1 MDFFDI
7 LWLLICIG
15 LPVISGIASA
25 KKKNAGKGKS
35 VPQNS
40 EVPAESDLKEIFK
53 SIIQEMNAQNADDD
67 DEDDE
72 DEDELEEV
80 KPAQVQVNAAEPGPA
95 PEAPAHPAPE
105 VRPVA
110 DLRPT
115 GSLRPAQEGYHAAEP
130 QPVPAYHPVSELRP
144 TPEMRPASDLR
155 ASFTMRPV
163 KSKAPVL
170 QEDDKK
176 QKEKINLRNL
186 VIYSSIMEPKFKE

>member
-40 EVPAESDLKEIFK
+40 EVPVESDLKEIFK
-53 SIIQEMNAQNADDD
+53 SIIQEMNAQDA
-67 DEDDE
+67 DE
-72 DEDELEEV
+72 DEEDEDGLEEV
-80 KPAQVQVNAAEPGPA
+80 KPAQVQVNAAEPVPA

-110 DLRPT
+110 DLRPA

>member
-40 EVPAESDLKEIFK
+40 EVPPESDLKEIFK
-53 SIIQEMNAQNADDD
+53 SIIQEMNAQDA
-67 DEDDE
+67 DEDEE

-80 KPAQVQVNAAEPGPA
+80 KPAQVQVNAAEPGL
-95 PEAPAHPAPE
+95 APE

-110 DLRPT
+110 DLRPVESMRT
-115 GSLRPAQEGYHAAEP
+115 TQVEPQAAKP
-130 QPVPAYHPVSELRP
+130 QPVPAYHPVSE
-144 TPEMRPASDLR
+144 MRPASDLR
-155 ASFTMRPV
+155 AASTVRPV

>member
-35 VPQNS
+35 LPQNS
-40 EVPAESDLKEIFK
+40 EVPPESDLKEIFK
-53 SIIQEMNAQNADDD
+53 SIIQEMNAQDA
-67 DEDDE
+67 DEDEE

-80 KPAQVQVNAAEPGPA
+80 KPAQVQVNAAEPCPTQEV
-95 PEAPAHPAPE
+95 PSHPAPE

-110 DLRPT
+110 EMRPV
-115 GSLRPAQEGYHAAEP
+115 GSMRTAQVEPQAAKP
-130 QPVPAYHPVSELRP
+130 QPVPAYHPVSE
-144 TPEMRPASDLR
+144 MRPASDLR
-155 ASFTMRPV
+155 AASTVRPV

-170 QEDDKK
+170 QEDDKQ

>member
-53 SIIQEMNAQNADDD
+53 SIIQEMNAQDA
-67 DEDDE
+67 DEDE
-72 DEDELEEV
+72 EDELEDV
-80 KPAQVQVNAAEPGPA
+80 KPAQVQVNAAEPSPTQ
-95 PEAPAHPAPE
+95 E
-105 VRPVA
+105 VRPVV
-110 DLRPT
+110 DLRPV
-115 GSLRPAQEGYHAAEP
+115 GSLPTAQEEHHVAEP
-130 QPVPAYHPVSELRP
+130 QPVPVYHPVSEMRP
-144 TPEMRPASDLR
+144 TPEIRPASDLR
-155 ASFTMRPV
+155 AASTVRPV

-170 QEDDKK
+170 QEDDKQ

>member
-7 LWLLICIG
+7 LWLIICIG

-53 SIIQEMNAQNADDD
+53 SIIQEMNAQDA
-67 DEDDE
+67 DEDE
-72 DEDELEEV
+72 EEEDELEEV
-80 KPAQVQVNAAEPGPA
+80 KPAQVQVNAAEPCPTQEVPA
-95 PEAPAHPAPE
+95 RPAPE

-110 DLRPT
+110 
-115 GSLRPAQEGYHAAEP
+115 
-130 QPVPAYHPVSELRP
+130 ELRP
-144 TPEMRPASDLR
+144 TPEIRPASDLR
-155 ASFTMRPV
+155 AASTVRPV

-170 QEDDKK
+170 QEDDKQ

>member
-7 LWLLICIG
+7 LWLIICIG

-35 VPQNS
+35 APQNS

-53 SIIQEMNAQNADDD
+53 SIIQEMNAQDA
-67 DEDDE
+67 DEDEE

-80 KPAQVQVNAAEPGPA
+80 KPAQVQVNAAEPCPTQEVPA
-95 PEAPAHPAPE
+95 RPAPE

-110 DLRPT
+110 
-115 GSLRPAQEGYHAAEP
+115 
-130 QPVPAYHPVSELRP
+130 ELRP
-144 TPEMRPASDLR
+144 TPEIRPASDLR
-155 ASFTMRPV
+155 AASTVRPV

-170 QEDDKK
+170 QEDDKQ

>member
-7 LWLLICIG
+7 LWLIICIG

-53 SIIQEMNAQNADDD
+53 SIIQEMNAQDA
-67 DEDDE
+67 DEDEE

-80 KPAQVQVNAAEPGPA
+80 KPAQVQVNAAEPCPA
-95 PEAPAHPAPE
+95 QEVPARPAPE
-105 VRPVA
+105 VRPVV
-110 DLRPT
+110 
-115 GSLRPAQEGYHAAEP
+115 EM
-130 QPVPAYHPVSELRP
+130 RP

-155 ASFTMRPV
+155 AASTVRPV

-170 QEDDKK
+170 QEDDNQ

>member
-53 SIIQEMNAQNADDD
+53 SIIQEMNAQNADDE
-67 DEDDE
+67 DE
-72 DEDELEEV
+72 EDELEEV
-80 KPAQVQVNAAEPGPA
+80 KPAQVQVNAAEPGPVS
-95 PEAPAHPAPE
+95 EA
-105 VRPVA
+105 RPVA
-110 DLRPT
+110 DLRPV

-155 ASFTMRPV
+155 AASTVRPV

>member
-53 SIIQEMNAQNADDD
+53 SIIREMNAQDA
-67 DEDDE
+67 DEDE
-72 DEDELEEV
+72 EDELEEV
-80 KPAQVQVNAAEPGPA
+80 KPAQVQVNASEPCPA
-95 PEAPAHPAPE
+95 QEVPSHPAPE
-105 VRPVA
+105 VRSVA
-110 DLRPT
+110 DLRPA

-144 TPEMRPASDLR
+144 ASDLR
-155 ASFTMRPV
+155 AASTVRPV

-170 QEDDKK
+170 QEEDKK

>member
-53 SIIQEMNAQNADDD
+53 SIIQEMNAQDA
-67 DEDDE
+67 DEDEE

-80 KPAQVQVNAAEPGPA
+80 KSAQVQVNAAEPGPV
-95 PEAPAHPAPE
+95 PE

-110 DLRPT
+110 DLHPVGSRPT
-115 GSLRPAQEGYHAAEP
+115 EQEEHHVAEP
-130 QPVPAYHPVSELRP
+130 QPVPVYRPVSEMRP
-144 TPEMRPASDLR
+144 TPEIRPASDLR
-155 ASFTMRPV
+155 AASTVRPV
-163 KSKAPVL
+163 KSKTPVL
-170 QEDDKK
+170 QEDDKQ

>member
-53 SIIQEMNAQNADDD
+53 SIIREMNAQDA
-67 DEDDE
+67 DEDED

-80 KPAQVQVNAAEPGPA
+80 KPAQVQVNAAEPCPA
-95 PEAPAHPAPE
+95 QEVPARPAQE
-105 VRPVA
+105 VRAVA
-110 DLRPT
+110 DLRPV
-115 GSLRPAQEGYHAAEP
+115 GSMRTAQVEPQAAKP

-155 ASFTMRPV
+155 AALTGRPV

-170 QEDDKK
+170 QEDDKQ

>member
-53 SIIQEMNAQNADDD
+53 SIIQEMNAQDA
-67 DEDDE
+67 DEDEE

-80 KPAQVQVNAAEPGPA
+80 KPAQVQVNAAEPCPTQEVPA
-95 PEAPAHPAPE
+95 RPAPE

-110 DLRPT
+110 DLRPV
-115 GSLRPAQEGYHAAEP
+115 GSLPTAQEEHHVAEP
-130 QPVPAYHPVSELRP
+130 QPVPVYHPVSEMRP
-144 TPEMRPASDLR
+144 TPEIRPASDLR
-155 ASFTMRPV
+155 AASTVRPV

-170 QEDDKK
+170 QEDDKQ

>member
-7 LWLLICIG
+7 LWLIICIG
-15 LPVISGIASA
+15 LPVISGIATA

-53 SIIQEMNAQNADDD
+53 SIIQEMNAQDA
-67 DEDDE
+67 DEDEE

-80 KPAQVQVNAAEPGPA
+80 KPAQVQVNVAEPCPTQEVPA
-95 PEAPAHPAPE
+95 RPAQE

-110 DLRPT
+110 DLRPV
-115 GSLRPAQEGYHAAEP
+115 GSMRTAQVEPQAAKP

-155 ASFTMRPV
+155 AALTGRPV

-170 QEDDKK
+170 QEDDKQ

>member
-53 SIIQEMNAQNADDD
+53 SIIREMNAQDA
-67 DEDDE
+67 DEDE
-72 DEDELEEV
+72 EDELEDV
-80 KPAQVQVNAAEPGPA
+80 KPAQVQVNAAEPCPTQEVPA
-95 PEAPAHPAPE
+95 RPAPE

-110 DLRPT
+110 DLRPV
-115 GSLRPAQEGYHAAEP
+115 GSMRTAQVEP
-130 QPVPAYHPVSELRP
+130 QTAKPQPIPAYHPVSELRP
-144 TPEMRPASDLR
+144 TTEIRPASDLR
-155 ASFTMRPV
+155 AASTVRPV

-170 QEDDKK
+170 QEDDKQ

>member
-25 KKKNAGKGKS
+25 KKKKAGKGKS

-53 SIIQEMNAQNADDD
+53 SIIREMNAQNADDE
-67 DEDDE
+67 DEE

-80 KPAQVQVNAAEPGPA
+80 KPAQVQVNAAEPCPA
-95 PEAPAHPAPE
+95 PEAPARPAPE
-105 VRPVA
+105 VRSVA
-110 DLRPT
+110 DLRPV
-115 GSLRPAQEGYHAAEP
+115 GSMRTAQVEPQAAKP
-130 QPVPAYHPVSELRP
+130 QPVPAYHPVSE
-144 TPEMRPASDLR
+144 MRPASDLR
-155 ASFTMRPV
+155 AASTVRPM

>member
-53 SIIQEMNAQNADDD
+53 SIIQEMNAQDA
-67 DEDDE
+67 DEDE
-72 DEDELEEV
+72 ADEDELEEV
-80 KPAQVQVNAAEPGPA
+80 KPAQVQVNAAEPCPTQEVPA
-95 PEAPAHPAPE
+95 RPAPE

-110 DLRPT
+110 
-115 GSLRPAQEGYHAAEP
+115 EP
-130 QPVPAYHPVSELRP
+130 QPVPVYHPVS
-144 TPEMRPASDLR
+144 EMRPASDLR
-155 ASFTMRPV
+155 AASTVRPV

-170 QEDDKK
+170 QEDDKQ

>member
-7 LWLLICIG
+7 LWLIICIG

-35 VPQNS
+35 VSQNS

-53 SIIQEMNAQNADDD
+53 SIIQEMNAQDA
-67 DEDDE
+67 DEDEE

-80 KPAQVQVNAAEPGPA
+80 KPAQVQVNAAEPCPTQEVPA
-95 PEAPAHPAPE
+95 RPAPE

-110 DLRPT
+110 
-115 GSLRPAQEGYHAAEP
+115 
-130 QPVPAYHPVSELRP
+130 ELRP
-144 TPEMRPASDLR
+144 TPEIRPASDLR
-155 ASFTMRPV
+155 AASTVRPV

-170 QEDDKK
+170 QEDDKQ

>member
-25 KKKNAGKGKS
+25 KKKNAGRGKS

-67 DEDDE
+67 DDDEE

-80 KPAQVQVNAAEPGPA
+80 KPAQVQVNAAEPV
-95 PEAPAHPAPE
+95 PAPE

-110 DLRPT
+110 DLRPA

-144 TPEMRPASDLR
+144 TPEIRPASDLR
-155 ASFTMRPV
+155 AASTVRPV

-170 QEDDKK
+170 QEDDKQ

-186 VIYSSIMEPKFKE
+186 VIYSSIMEPKFRE

>member
-53 SIIQEMNAQNADDD
+53 SIIQEMNAQDA
-67 DEDDE
+67 DEDEE

-80 KPAQVQVNAAEPGPA
+80 KPAQVQVNAAEPCPTQEVPA
-95 PEAPAHPAPE
+95 RPAPE

-110 DLRPT
+110 DLRPV
-115 GSLRPAQEGYHAAEP
+115 GSLPTAQEEHHVAEP
-130 QPVPAYHPVSELRP
+130 QPVPVYHPVSEMRP

-155 ASFTMRPV
+155 AAPTVRPV

-170 QEDDKK
+170 QEDDKQ

>member
-53 SIIQEMNAQNADDD
+53 SIIQEMNAQDA
-67 DEDDE
+67 DEDE
-72 DEDELEEV
+72 ADEDELEEV
-80 KPAQVQVNAAEPGPA
+80 KPAQVQVNAAEPCPA
-95 PEAPAHPAPE
+95 QEVPARPAPE

-110 DLRPT
+110 DLRPV
-115 GSLRPAQEGYHAAEP
+115 GSMRTAQAEPQAAKP

-155 ASFTMRPV
+155 AASTVRKE

-170 QEDDKK
+170 QEDDKQ

>member
-67 DEDDE
+67 EE

-80 KPAQVQVNAAEPGPA
+80 KPAQVQVNAAEPGPV
-95 PEAPAHPAPE
+95 PEAPARPAPE

-115 GSLRPAQEGYHAAEP
+115 
-130 QPVPAYHPVSELRP
+130 
-144 TPEMRPASDLR
+144 PEMRPASGMR
-155 ASFTMRPV
+155 AVSTVRQE

-170 QEDDKK
+170 QEDVENK

>member
-53 SIIQEMNAQNADDD
+53 SIIQEMNAQNADDA
-67 DEDDE
+67 DEDEE

-80 KPAQVQVNAAEPGPA
+80 KPAQVQVNAAEPVPA
-95 PEAPAHPAPE
+95 PEAPA
-105 VRPVA
+105 
-110 DLRPT
+110 
-115 GSLRPAQEGYHAAEP
+115 
-130 QPVPAYHPVSELRP
+130 RP

-155 ASFTMRPV
+155 AASTVRPV

-170 QEDDKK
+170 QEDDKQ

>member
-53 SIIQEMNAQNADDD
+53 SIIQEMNAQDA
-67 DEDDE
+67 DEDEE

-80 KPAQVQVNAAEPGPA
+80 KPAQVQVNAAEPVLA
-95 PEAPAHPAPE
+95 LEAPAHPAQE
-105 VRPVA
+105 VRPV
-110 DLRPT
+110 
-115 GSLRPAQEGYHAAEP
+115 QEGYHAAEP

-155 ASFTMRPV
+155 ASSTMRPV

>member
-40 EVPAESDLKEIFK
+40 EVPVESDLKEIFK
-53 SIIQEMNAQNADDD
+53 SIIQEMNAQDA
-67 DEDDE
+67 DE
-72 DEDELEEV
+72 DEEDEDGLEEV
-80 KPAQVQVNAAEPGPA
+80 KPAQVQVNAAEPVPA
-95 PEAPAHPAPE
+95 PEAPAHTDPE

-110 DLRPT
+110 DLRPA

>member
-53 SIIQEMNAQNADDD
+53 SIIREMNAQDA
-67 DEDDE
+67 DEDED

-80 KPAQVQVNAAEPGPA
+80 KPAQVQVNVAEPCPTQEVPA
-95 PEAPAHPAPE
+95 RPAPE

-110 DLRPT
+110 
-115 GSLRPAQEGYHAAEP
+115 EP
-130 QPVPAYHPVSELRP
+130 QPVPVYHPVSEI
-144 TPEMRPASDLR
+144 RPASDLR
-155 ASFTMRPV
+155 AAPTVRPV

-170 QEDDKK
+170 QEDDKQ

>member
-53 SIIQEMNAQNADDD
+53 SIIQEMNAQDA
-67 DEDDE
+67 DEDE
-72 DEDELEEV
+72 ADEDELEEV
-80 KPAQVQVNAAEPGPA
+80 KPAQVQVNVAEPCPTQ
-95 PEAPAHPAPE
+95 E
-105 VRPVA
+105 VRPVV
-110 DLRPT
+110 DLRPVDSVRT
-115 GSLRPAQEGYHAAEP
+115 AQEEPQDAKP
-130 QPVPAYHPVSELRP
+130 QPVPVYHPVS
-144 TPEMRPASDLR
+144 EMRPASDLR
-155 ASFTMRPV
+155 AASTVRPV

-170 QEDDKK
+170 QEDDKQ

>member
-53 SIIQEMNAQNADDD
+53 SIIQEMNAQNADDE
-67 DEDDE
+67 DEE

-80 KPAQVQVNAAEPGPA
+80 KPAQVQVNAAEPC
-95 PEAPAHPAPE
+95 PAPE

-110 DLRPT
+110 DLRPV
-115 GSLRPAQEGYHAAEP
+115 GSLRPAQVEPQAAKP
-130 QPVPAYHPVSELRP
+130 QPVPAYHPVSEVRP

-155 ASFTMRPV
+155 AASTVRPM

-170 QEDDKK
+170 QEDDKI

>member
-35 VPQNS
+35 LPQNS
-40 EVPAESDLKEIFK
+40 EVPPESDLKEIFK
-53 SIIQEMNAQNADDD
+53 SIIQEMNAQDA
-67 DEDDE
+67 DEDEE

-95 PEAPAHPAPE
+95 PEVPARPAPE
-105 VRPVA
+105 LRPVA
-110 DLRPT
+110 DLRPV
-115 GSLRPAQEGYHAAEP
+115 GSMRTAQVEPQAAEP
-130 QPVPAYHPVSELRP
+130 QLVPAYHPVSELRP

>member
-53 SIIQEMNAQNADDD
+53 SIIQEMNVQDA
-67 DEDDE
+67 DEDE
-72 DEDELEEV
+72 EDELEDV
-80 KPAQVQVNAAEPGPA
+80 KPAQVQVNAAEPCPA
-95 PEAPAHPAPE
+95 PEIPARPAPE

-110 DLRPT
+110 DLRPV
-115 GSLRPAQEGYHAAEP
+115 GGLRPAQEGYHAAEL

-155 ASFTMRPV
+155 AASTVRPM

>member
-15 LPVISGIASA
+15 FPVISGIASA

-53 SIIQEMNAQNADDD
+53 SIIQEMNAQDA
-67 DEDDE
+67 DEDEE

-80 KPAQVQVNAAEPGPA
+80 KPAQVQVNAAEPCPTQEVPA
-95 PEAPAHPAPE
+95 RPAPE
-105 VRPVA
+105 VRPVV
-110 DLRPT
+110 DLRPA
-115 GSLRPAQEGYHAAEP
+115 GSMRTAQVEP
-130 QPVPAYHPVSELRP
+130 QAAKPQPIPAYHPVSELRP

-155 ASFTMRPV
+155 AAPTVRPV

-170 QEDDKK
+170 QEDDKQ

>member
-53 SIIQEMNAQNADDD
+53 SIIQEMNAQDA
-67 DEDDE
+67 DE
-72 DEDELEEV
+72 DEEDEGELEEV
-80 KPAQVQVNAAEPGPA
+80 KPAQVQVNAAEPGPV
-95 PEAPAHPAPE
+95 PE

-110 DLRPT
+110 DLHPV
-115 GSLRPAQEGYHAAEP
+115 GSLPTASCRGTAACP
-130 QPVPAYHPVSELRP
+130 GISSGIGN
-144 TPEMRPASDLR
+144 ASDSGNTSCIR
-155 ASFTMRPV
+155 FACSIDSASGEIQGTGFAGRRQTTER
-163 KSKAPVL
+163 K
-170 QEDDKK
+170 DK
-176 QKEKINLRNL
+176 
-186 VIYSSIMEPKFKE
+186 FA

>member
-40 EVPAESDLKEIFK
+40 EVPVESDLKEIFK
-53 SIIQEMNAQNADDD
+53 SIIREMNAQNADDD
-67 DEDDE
+67 

-80 KPAQVQVNAAEPGPA
+80 KPAQVQVNAAEPVPA

-110 DLRPT
+110 DLRPA

>member
-53 SIIQEMNAQNADDD
+53 SIIQEMNAQNADDA
-67 DEDDE
+67 DEDEE

-80 KPAQVQVNAAEPGPA
+80 KPAQVQVNAAEPVPA
-95 PEAPAHPAPE
+95 PEAPARPAPE

-115 GSLRPAQEGYHAAEP
+115 
-130 QPVPAYHPVSELRP
+130 
-144 TPEMRPASDLR
+144 PEMRPASGMR
-155 ASFTMRPV
+155 AVSTVRQE

-170 QEDDKK
+170 QEDVENK

>member
-1 MDFFDI
+1 MDLFDI

-53 SIIQEMNAQNADDD
+53 SIIQEMNAQNADDE
-67 DEDDE
+67 DEE
-72 DEDELEEV
+72 AEDELEEV
-80 KPAQVQVNAAEPGPA
+80 KPAQVQVNAAEPGPV
-95 PEAPAHPAPE
+95 PEAPARPAPE

-115 GSLRPAQEGYHAAEP
+115 
-130 QPVPAYHPVSELRP
+130 
-144 TPEMRPASDLR
+144 PEMRPASGMR
-155 ASFTMRPV
+155 AVSTVRQE

-170 QEDDKK
+170 QEDVENK

>member
-53 SIIQEMNAQNADDD
+53 SIIQEMNAQDADDD
-67 DEDDE
+67 EE
-72 DEDELEEV
+72 EEDELEEV
-80 KPAQVQVNAAEPGPA
+80 KPAQVQVNAAEPCPTQEV
-95 PEAPAHPAPE
+95 PSRPAPE

-110 DLRPT
+110 DLRPV
-115 GSLRPAQEGYHAAEP
+115 GSLHTAQEEHHVAEP
-130 QPVPAYHPVSELRP
+130 QPVPVYHPVS
-144 TPEMRPASDLR
+144 EMRPASDLR
-155 ASFTMRPV
+155 AASTVRPM
-163 KSKAPVL
+163 KSEAPVL

>member
-53 SIIQEMNAQNADDD
+53 SIIQEMNAQDA
-67 DEDDE
+67 DEDEE

-80 KPAQVQVNAAEPGPA
+80 KPVQVQVNAAEPCPA
-95 PEAPAHPAPE
+95 QE
-105 VRPVA
+105 VRPVV
-110 DLRPT
+110 DSRPVGNLST
-115 GSLRPAQEGYHAAEP
+115 AQEEP
-130 QPVPAYHPVSELRP
+130 QAAKLQPIPVYHTVS
-144 TPEMRPASDLR
+144 EMRPASDLR
-155 ASFTMRPV
+155 AAPTVRPV

-170 QEDDKK
+170 QEDDKQ

>member
-53 SIIQEMNAQNADDD
+53 SIIQEMNAQDA
-67 DEDDE
+67 DEDEE

-80 KPAQVQVNAAEPGPA
+80 KPAQVQVNAAEPVPA
-95 PEAPAHPAPE
+95 PEAPA
-105 VRPVA
+105 RPV
-110 DLRPT
+110 
-115 GSLRPAQEGYHAAEP
+115 S
-130 QPVPAYHPVSELRP
+130 
-144 TPEMRPASDLR
+144 PASDLR
-155 ASFTMRPV
+155 AASTVRPV

>member
-53 SIIQEMNAQNADDD
+53 SIIQEMNAQDA
-67 DEDDE
+67 DEDEE

-80 KPAQVQVNAAEPGPA
+80 KPAQVQVNAAEPCPTQEVPA
-95 PEAPAHPAPE
+95 RPAPE

-110 DLRPT
+110 DLRPV
-115 GSLRPAQEGYHAAEP
+115 GSLPTAQEEHHVAEP
-130 QPVPAYHPVSELRP
+130 QPVPLYHPVSEMRP

-155 ASFTMRPV
+155 AASTVRQE

-170 QEDDKK
+170 QEDDKQ

>member
-40 EVPAESDLKEIFK
+40 EVPAKSDLKEIFK
-53 SIIQEMNAQNADDD
+53 SIIQEMNAQNADE
-67 DEDDE
+67 DEE

-80 KPAQVQVNAAEPGPA
+80 KPAQVQVNAAEPCPTQEVPARPA
-95 PEAPAHPAPE
+95 PD

-110 DLRPT
+110 DLR
-115 GSLRPAQEGYHAAEP
+115 
-130 QPVPAYHPVSELRP
+130 
-144 TPEMRPASDLR
+144 AS
-155 ASFTMRPV
+155 STMRPV